1 MKDSRTGIFSIS
13 LFARNKA
20 RIAERNYKGLFV
32 GGLAFL
38 FVALSVYVAKR
49 FFLHMSIDVSLLAY
63 VPVSLAVAIAT
74 RVLYDRHAGVVSVG
88 INLWYVII
96 FASLLHVQ
104 VIYNSRWCVLVYAI
118 VALLLAIQFLTEPIR
133 LLLGQSVGALL
144 FGFGVFFSNGNRIT
158 ESQVIEIFAGAM
170 FATAVGLVTS
180 YVNLEIIV
188 FHEEMFSYN
197 DEDSGVFLSEYD
209 DVYWEG
215 RTKYGV
221 LSGKPLS
228 ERKVLSAV
236 LNISKRK
243 LMHIRKENV
252 FDLAEGMS
260 WTQMRERFLAMSADL
275 TSRKRLKN
283 FFDINILERKAA
295 SGAKRFSLMCGFTL
309 KNGEKMW
316 VDMEL
321 VVKNHP
327 ITGEV
332 MATLLIEDVTEERIL
347 MGVLTKIVEKNCD
360 ADISFEVNS
369 DYTLFIMTGSGK
381 ELNIERREAY
391 PEIIK
396 GFAERVLPEGKAKFL
411 EEAEISNV
419 LTQLERNGV
428 YEIYVSEVAEDGS
441 ILRKRLQHSF
451 LDPQHRFINVI
462 MQDITEVIARE
473 ESINAELEK
482 ALVDK
487 DRAMRAQKEFLTR
500 VSHEIRTPMNAILGL
515 SSLLETDF
523 DKQDLLI
530 KEIQQIRYSG
540 QFLLSLVNDVLDMS
554 KLEQGK
560 FELQPEE
567 VSVGVLADSVE
578 MMIAPMCKKKGVN
591 FSAKLMIP
599 SAVRLRTDKLRL
611 AQIFVNLLSNAVKYT
626 PAGGNVRFLGTVA
639 KETATHLSCVFK
651 ISDDGIGMSK
661 EFQEHLFEPFSQE
674 SRVVN
679 TELGGTGLGLSI
691 TKGIVDAFGGKIEVD
706 SKQGVGSEFTVTLD
720 IEKAKA
726 LSPKPK
732 ETAEGDISGLRI
744 LVVEDN
750 EINRDIAVT
759 LLEKKN
765 AVVDTAENG
774 EEAVDKFMAS
784 EEGFY
789 DGILMDIRMPVM
801 DGETAGRLIRKSGRS
816 DAKTV
821 AVIAMS
827 ANHPDAV
834 EERESIFDAY
844 LTKPVN
850 PSLMYSTIYEMTEKK
865 GSLK

>member
-1 MKDSRTGIFSIS
+1 MKSSRTGIFNIS

-20 RIAERNYKGLFV
+20 RIAERNYKGLMI
-32 GGLAFL
+32 GGCVFL
-38 FVALSVYVAKR
+38 FVTLSVFIAKR
-49 FFLHMSIDVSLLAY
+49 LIFHLPISLSLLIYAPLSLSVVVVTLLLFDKHAAVVAY
-63 VPVSLAVAIAT
+63 
-74 RVLYDRHAGVVSVG
+74 G
-88 INLWYVII
+88 INLWYIFIFVAMFHIQII
-96 FASLLHVQ
+96 
-104 VIYNSRWCVLVYAI
+104 YRSRWCVIVYAL
-118 VALLLAIQFLTEPIR
+118 VALLLAVQFLTEPVR
-133 LLLGQSVGALL
+133 LLLGQTVGALL
-144 FGFGVFFSNGNRIT
+144 FGLGVFITNGGFIT
-158 ESQVIEIFAGAM
+158 ETQGLEIFSSAM
-170 FATAVGLVTS
+170 FATAVGLVSS
-180 YVNLEIIV
+180 YVNLEIIS
-188 FHEEMFSYN
+188 FHEEMFSFN

-243 LMHIRKENV
+243 LMHIRRENV

-260 WTQMRERFLAMSADL
+260 WTQMRERFLTMSADL

-295 SGAKRFSLMCGFTL
+295 SGSKRFSLMCGFNL

-332 MATLLIEDVTEERIL
+332 MGTLLIEDVTEERIL

-369 DYTLFIMTGSGK
+369 DYTLFILTGSAK
-381 ELNIERREAY
+381 ELNIERMPAY
-391 PEIIK
+391 PEIVRD
-396 GFAERVLPEGKAKFL
+396 FSERVVPEGREKFL
-411 EEAEISNV
+411 KEAEIPNI
-419 LTQLERNGV
+419 LTELERNGV
-428 YEIYVSEVAEDGS
+428 YEIYVSELLEDGS
-441 ILRKRLQHSF
+441 VRRKRLQHSF

-473 ESINAELEK
+473 EAINSELEK
-482 ALVDK
+482 ALIDK
-487 DRAMRAQKEFLTR
+487 DKAMRSQKEFLTR

-560 FELQPEE
+560 FELQMEE

-599 SAVRLRTDKLRL
+599 SVVRVRTDKLRL

-639 KETATHLSCVFK
+639 HETPTHMSCVFK
-651 ISDDGIGMSK
+651 ISDDGIGMSP
-661 EFQEHLFEPFSQE
+661 EFQKHLFEPFSQE

-679 TELGGTGLGLSI
+679 SELGGTGLGLSI
-691 TKGIVDAFGGKIEVD
+691 TKGIVDAFGGRIEVD
-706 SKQGVGSEFTVTLD
+706 SRQGMGSEFTVTLD

-732 ETAEGDISGLRI
+732 ETVEGDLSGLRI

-765 AVVDTAENG
+765 VQVDTAENG
-774 EEAVDKFMAS
+774 KEAVDKFMAS

-789 DGILMDIRMPVM
+789 DAVIMDIRMPVM
-801 DGETAGRLIRKSGRS
+801 DGETAGRLMRKSGRS
-816 DAKTV
+816 DAHTV
-821 AVIAMS
+821 AIIAMS

-834 EERESIFDAY
+834 ESRESIFDAY

-850 PSLMYSTIYEMTEKK
+850 PSLMYSTIYEKTVH
-865 GSLK
+865 